1 MTSDRETRSEGEGRR
16 STHAFTLLE
25 VLLAVIICV
34 GLFFVV
40 LSFYRSTAEVRDKAT
55 REVSRISAS
64 RLVMQRLTTELQ
76 TIQWNLTA
84 GMPLTGDSNSLEF
97 VRTTLPRTDEW
108 TGGELGRARQAN
120 TDLLKVSYRG
130 PATNGVAMFRD
141 EQPFVTARES
151 EEAISNLELI
161 DEEQGKLPPVLSH
174 EIRYVRFRYRFGQDW
189 LDVWSSNT
197 PPAAVE
203 VTLGNEKLPDDIEF
217 ADYPFEIFRRVIHVP
232 AAAAAEGFASNTSTN
247 ELDELLE
254 EAL

>member
-84 GMPLTGDSNSLEF
+84 GTPLTGDSNSLEF

-108 TGGELGRARQAN
+108 TGGELGRA
-120 TDLLKVSYRG
+120 
-130 PATNGVAMFRD
+130 
-141 EQPFVTARES
+141 AR
-151 EEAISNLELI
+151 
-161 DEEQGKLPPVLSH
+161 P
-174 EIRYVRFRYRFGQDW
+174 
-189 LDVWSSNT
+189 T
-197 PPAAVE
+197 P
-203 VTLGNEKLPDDIEF
+203 IC
-217 ADYPFEIFRRVIHVP
+217 
-232 AAAAAEGFASNTSTN
+232 
-247 ELDELLE
+247 
-254 EAL
+254 